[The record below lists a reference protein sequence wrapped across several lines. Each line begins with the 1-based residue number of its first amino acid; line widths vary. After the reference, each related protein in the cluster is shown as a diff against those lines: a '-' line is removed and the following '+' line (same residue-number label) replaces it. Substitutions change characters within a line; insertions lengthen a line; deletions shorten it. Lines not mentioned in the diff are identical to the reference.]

1 MMRRVSLVI
10 VLFLLLLGVPTLAG
24 SGPGSS
30 DQGGAPSY
38 LASRDLLPG
47 AAKGGQT
54 LGLPLPDQEID
65 LRGTGLGVY
74 PIEVRPGVIYDETG
88 PVKLWDEVSTESG
101 AEPGVPPRPESEKNH

>member
-1 MMRRVSLVI
+1 MMRRFSLVI
-10 VLFLLLLGVPTLAG
+10 VLFLLLLAGPTLAG

-30 DQGGAPSY
+30 DKGGGRSF

-47 AAKGGQT
+47 PQKGAQT
-54 LGLPLPDQEID
+54 LGVPLPDQEID

-74 PIEVRPGVIYDETG
+74 PIEVRPGVVYDETG
-88 PVKLWDEVSTESG
+88 PVRLWDEVSTESS